1 MPATILESMRAV
13 EIATE
18 GGPEVLRVVRR
29 PVPQPAAGE
38 LLIRIAAAGVNRVDV
53 FQRLGIYR
61 PPAGTTDIPGV
72 EFAGE
77 VVALGPGARRYRVG
91 DRVCALVTGGGYAE
105 YCVAPEVQVLPVPA
119 GFDMVKAAGIMETF
133 CTVWTA
139 LYDHGQLPVRSV
151 KELIA
156 YAKAGNP
163 VNFASSGVG
172 TTLHLAGE
180 MLKGAAGI
188 NLTHVPYKGSGPALN
203 DLMGGQ
209 VQMMFDNLSTAM
221 PLIRAGKLRP
231 LAVTTRSRTP
241 LLPDVPTMVELGF
254 ENFEASV
261 WFGLFAPRNTPRP
274 IVDRLAREVAVM
286 LADPRTPPK
295 LAPLSM
301 DVMKSDSP
309 EKFAE
314 FFRQDAERWRKVV
327 AAAGVKLDKN

>member
-1 MPATILESMRAV
+1 MNPTQSRHGFAAAVALSCLAALAPQATAQSPYPDRTIRMVVGFAAGGAADL
-13 EIATE
+13 IA
-18 GGPEVLRVVRR
+18 RVV
-29 PVPQPAAGE
+29 AIDLAE
-38 LLIRIAAAGVNRVDV
+38 
-53 FQRLGIYR
+53 RLGKPVIVENR
-61 PPAGTTDIPGV
+61 PGAGSQVAAVAVARAEPDGYSLFFGSISLSVQMAVDPAMQLNPLTELAP
-72 EFAGE
+72 
-77 VVALGPGARRYRVG
+77 VALVAEAPNV
-91 DRVCALVTGGGYAE
+91 LV
-105 YCVAPEVQVLPVPA
+105 VNP
-119 GFDMVKAAGIMETF
+119 
-133 CTVWTA
+133 
-139 LYDHGQLPVRSV
+139 QLPVRSV

>member
-1 MPATILESMRAV
+1 MNYTHSRRTFAITV
-13 EIATE
+13 
-18 GGPEVLRVVRR
+18 VLSCLAALA
-29 PVPQPAAGE
+29 PPAAGQSAYPDRT
-38 LLIRIAAAGVNRVDV
+38 IRMVVGFAAGGAADLIARVVATDLAE
-53 FQRLGIYR
+53 RLGKPLI
-61 PPAGTTDIPGV
+61 V
-72 EFAGE
+72 ENR
-77 VVALGPGARRYRVG
+77 PGAGSQVAAVAVARAEPDGYTLFFGSISLSVQMAV
-91 DRVCALVTGGGYAE
+91 DPAMQLNPLTELAPIALVAE
-105 YCVAPEVQVLPVPA
+105 APNVLVVNP
-119 GFDMVKAAGIMETF
+119 
-133 CTVWTA
+133 
-139 LYDHGQLPVRSV
+139 QLPIRSV
-151 KELIA
+151 KELVA
-156 YAKAGNP
+156 YVKAGNP

-180 MLKGAAGI
+180 MLKGAAGV

-241 LLPDVPTMVELGF
+241 LLPDVPTMVEVGF

-261 WFGLFAPRNTPRP
+261 WFGVFAPRNTPRP

-314 FFRQDAERWRKVV
+314 FFRQDAERWKKVV